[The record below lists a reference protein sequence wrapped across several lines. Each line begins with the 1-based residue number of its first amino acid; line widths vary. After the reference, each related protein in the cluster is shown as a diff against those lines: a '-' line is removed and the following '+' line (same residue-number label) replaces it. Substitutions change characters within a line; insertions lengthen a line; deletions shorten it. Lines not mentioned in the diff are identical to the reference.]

1 MTFPNISTRTFAIA
15 AFLFSFLTLISTN
28 IYFASS
34 NSNEIT
40 GCVNKKTGILRISSK
55 CTSAE
60 RLITWNK
67 IGPQGVKGDA
77 GIQGE
82 TGAVGEIG
90 PQGVKGEIGPQGE
103 IGAIGP
109 QGAKGDTGPQGAK
122 GATGL
127 QGIKGDI
134 GPQGPQG
141 AQANL
146 RAVTLNYVVRLPV
159 TFIDDRDGLRNIALA
174 PGANCSP
181 GVVGARIEGV
191 IELTTPTTGFATF
204 NCSATVYVP

>member
-60 RLITWNK
+60 RLISWNR
-67 IGPQGVKGDA
+67 IGPQGAKGDA

-82 TGAVGEIG
+82 TGAIGAQGETGATGLQGIKGDIG
-90 PQGVKGEIGPQGE
+90 PKGE
-103 IGAIGP
+103 
-109 QGAKGDTGPQGAK
+109 T

-146 RAVTLNYVVRLPV
+146 RAVTLNYVVRLPI

>member
-15 AFLFSFLTLISTN
+15 AFLFSLLTLISTD

-55 CTSAE
+55 CTSTE
-60 RLITWNK
+60 KLISWNK
-67 IGPQGVKGDA
+67 IGPQGAKGDA

-82 TGAVGEIG
+82 TGA
-90 PQGVKGEIGPQGE
+90 
-103 IGAIGP
+103 IGAPGE
-109 QGAKGDTGPQGAK
+109 T

-146 RAVTLNYVVRLPV
+146 RAVTLNYVVRLPI
-159 TFIDDRDGLRNIALA
+159 TFIDEPGGGLRNIELA
-174 PGANCSP
+174 PGANCAP
-181 GVVGARIEGV
+181 GVVGTRIEGV
-191 IELTTPTTGFATF
+191 IEATTRTTGFAMF

>member
-1 MTFPNISTRTFAIA
+1 MTIPKVSTRTFAIVS
-15 AFLFSFLTLISTN
+15 FIFSFATLLSTN

-109 QGAKGDTGPQGAK
+109 LGAKGDTGPQGAK
-122 GATGL
+122 GDT
-127 QGIKGDI
+127 
-134 GPQGPQG
+134 GPQGIQG

-146 RAVTLNYVVRLPV
+146 RAVTLNYVVRLPI
-159 TFIDDRDGLRNIALA
+159 TFIDEPGGGLRNIELA
-174 PGANCSP
+174 PGANCAP
-181 GVVGARIEGV
+181 GVVGTRIEGV
-191 IELTTPTTGFATF
+191 IEATTRTTGFAMF

>member
-1 MTFPNISTRTFAIA
+1 MTFSNISTRTFAVA

-60 RLITWNK
+60 RLISWNR
-67 IGPQGVKGDA
+67 IGPQGAKGDA

-82 TGAVGEIG
+82 TGAIGAQGETGATGLQGIKGDIG
-90 PQGVKGEIGPQGE
+90 PKGE
-103 IGAIGP
+103 
-109 QGAKGDTGPQGAK
+109 T

>member
-15 AFLFSFLTLISTN
+15 AFLFSLLTLISTD

-55 CTSAE
+55 CTSTE
-60 RLITWNK
+60 KLISWNK
-67 IGPQGVKGDA
+67 IGPQGAKGDA

-82 TGAVGEIG
+82 TGA
-90 PQGVKGEIGPQGE
+90 
-103 IGAIGP
+103 IGAPGE
-109 QGAKGDTGPQGAK
+109 T

>member
-1 MTFPNISTRTFAIA
+1 MTFPRISTRTFAVA
-15 AFLFSFLTLISTN
+15 AFLFSLLTLVSTN

-55 CTSAE
+55 CTSSE
-60 RLITWNK
+60 RLISWNK
-67 IGPQGVKGDA
+67 IGPQGVKGD
-77 GIQGE
+77 
-82 TGAVGEIG
+82 TGV
-90 PQGVKGEIGPQGE
+90 QGE
-103 IGAIGP
+103 I
-109 QGAKGDTGPQGAK
+109 

-127 QGIKGDI
+127 QGIKGDT
-134 GPQGPQG
+134 GPKGETGATGLQGIKGDTGPQG

-159 TFIDDRDGLRNIALA
+159 TFTVENNDIVNIQLA

-181 GVVGARIEGV
+181 GTVGSRILGSSLEMVSG
-191 IELTTPTTGFATF
+191 TTGFQMF
-204 NCSATVYVP
+204 NCTATVYVP

>member
-1 MTFPNISTRTFAIA
+1 MTFPKISTRAFAVA
-15 AFLFSFLTLISTN
+15 AFLFSFLTLVSTN

-34 NSNEIT
+34 DSNEIV
-40 GCVNKKTGILRISSK
+40 GCVNKKTGNLRISSK

-60 RLITWNK
+60 KLISWNK
-67 IGPQGVKGDA
+67 IGPQGSKGDTGGKGEPGA
-77 GIQGE
+77 IGAQGE
-82 TGAVGEIG
+82 TGERGL
-90 PQGVKGEIGPQGE
+90 QGIKGEIGPKGE
-103 IGAIGP
+103 
-109 QGAKGDTGPQGAK
+109 T

-146 RAVTLNYVVRLPV
+146 RAVTLNYVVRLPI

>member
-1 MTFPNISTRTFAIA
+1 MTFPRISTRTFAVA
-15 AFLFSFLTLISTN
+15 AFLFSFLTLVSTN

-55 CTSAE
+55 CTSSE
-60 RLITWNK
+60 RLISWNK
-67 IGPQGVKGDA
+67 IGPQGVKGDT
-77 GIQGE
+77 GVQGE
-82 TGAVGEIG
+82 TGAIG
-90 PQGVKGEIGPQGE
+90 PKGDLGPQGE
-103 IGAIGP
+103 I
-109 QGAKGDTGPQGAK
+109 

-127 QGIKGDI
+127 QGIKGDT
-134 GPQGPQG
+134 GPKGETGATGLQGIKGDTGPQG

-159 TFIDDRDGLRNIALA
+159 TFTVENNDIVSIQLA

-181 GVVGARIEGV
+181 GTVGSRILGSSLEMVSG
-191 IELTTPTTGFATF
+191 TTGFQMF
-204 NCSATVYVP
+204 NCTATVYVP

>member
-34 NSNEIT
+34 NSNEIN

-55 CTSAE
+55 CTSTE
-60 RLITWNK
+60 KLISWNK
-67 IGPQGVKGDA
+67 IGPQGAKGDA

-82 TGAVGEIG
+82 TGAIGAPGETGATGLQGIKGDIG
-90 PQGVKGEIGPQGE
+90 PKGE
-103 IGAIGP
+103 
-109 QGAKGDTGPQGAK
+109 T

>member
-55 CTSAE
+55 CTSTE
-60 RLITWNK
+60 KLISWNK
-67 IGPQGVKGDA
+67 IGPQGAKGDA

-82 TGAVGEIG
+82 TGAIGAPGETGATGLQGIKGDIG
-90 PQGVKGEIGPQGE
+90 PKGE
-103 IGAIGP
+103 
-109 QGAKGDTGPQGAK
+109 T

-146 RAVTLNYVVRLPV
+146 RAVTLNYVVRLPI
-159 TFIDDRDGLRNIALA
+159 TFIDEPGGGLRNIELA
-174 PGANCSP
+174 PEANCAP
-181 GVVGARIEGV
+181 GVVGTRIEGV
-191 IELTTPTTGFATF
+191 IEATTRTTGFAMF

>member
-1 MTFPNISTRTFAIA
+1 MTFPSISTRTFAVA
-15 AFLFSFLTLISTN
+15 AFLFSFLTLVSTN

-55 CTSAE
+55 CTSSE
-60 RLITWNK
+60 RLISWNK
-67 IGPQGVKGDA
+67 IGPQG
-77 GIQGE
+77 E
-82 TGAVGEIG
+82 N
-90 PQGVKGEIGPQGE
+90 
-103 IGAIGP
+103 GAIGA
-109 QGAKGDTGPQGAK
+109 QGIKGDIGPKGET

-127 QGIKGDI
+127 QGIKGDT
-134 GPQGPQG
+134 GPQG

-159 TFIDDRDGLRNIALA
+159 TFTVENNDIVNIQLA

-181 GVVGARIEGV
+181 GTVGSRILGSSLEMVSG
-191 IELTTPTTGFATF
+191 TTGFQMF
-204 NCSATVYVP
+204 NCTATVYVP